1 MTHHWSRFL
10 LIALLAALGLT
21 AMAQDFPETFTTS
34 GGLSIGVPEGY
45 ETQELAPT
53 GVGVLDPVNQEAIVV
68 LLGEALETFGMPSGI
83 DAKAIIDSLAIQAGF
98 PDDEVPVSY
107 ALGDGFTISGEVPGI
122 GPADIT
128 VLDTEFGVA
137 VIFVAAQD
145 GDVSGEFKALAASLI
160 ESVTFDPSLAVPT
173 EVVPEPTPVPT
184 EVGDAVEDEDGC
196 PIAVAD
202 MPEGVL
208 QFCLGAEVTYPEGW
222 EISFGE
228 DGVDSVGS
236 LSADTF
242 AVSLTLSVSEISTFY
257 NPSNYKTESMQFLAE
272 AFSYVNYDPETSWT
286 TVLEEEGRKI
296 EVYDPAAEEELTEND
311 LVQRQYLITLND
323 DLILTASTPFIPAFA
338 TEERV
343 AEIDT
348 IVQSVALN
356 DRYTG
361 APALISLDG
370 QPTFINALECG
381 SSSFNFNYTD
391 ETDVYVVR
399 CPADCAAD
407 SGTVWGTDLYTSD
420 SSVCVAAI
428 HSGALTA
435 SEGGLL
441 LVTMSEGL
449 ESYTGSTANGVESR
463 DYGTWNES
471 FSVAPFEQ

>member
-1 MTHHWSRFL
+1 MTQHWSRFL

-34 GGLSIGVPEGY
+34 GGLSIAVPEGY
-45 ETQELAPT
+45 EAQELFPT
-53 GVGVLDPVNQEAIVV
+53 GVGVLDPIDQEAIVV
-68 LLGEALETFGMPSGI
+68 LLSDALETFGLPTGT
-83 DAKAIIDSLAIQAGF
+83 DAAFLVDALKTQGGF
-98 PDDEVPVSY
+98 TDDAAPVTY
-107 ALGDGFTISGEVPGI
+107 ALGEGFAITGELPGI
-122 GPADIT
+122 GLADLK
-128 VLDTEFGVA
+128 VLDTEFGVV
-137 VIFVAAQD
+137 VIFVAAQ
-145 GDVSGEFKALAASLI
+145 SGEASEDFKTLADQLI
-160 ESVTFDPSLAVPT
+160 DTVTFDPSLAVPT
-173 EVVPEPTPVPT
+173 EVPLLPTIASI
-184 EVGDAVEDEDGC
+184 DAVETEAGDC

-202 MPEGVL
+202 MPENVL
-208 QFCLGAEVTYPEGW
+208 QFCLGAEVTYPDGW

-242 AVSLTLSVSEISTFY
+242 AVSLTLSVSEISLFY
-257 NPSNYKTESMQFLAE
+257 NPSNYKTESMQFVAE
-272 AFSYVNYDPETSWT
+272 AFSYTKYDPETSWT
-286 TVLEEEGRKI
+286 TLLDEDGRKI
-296 EVYDPAAEEELTEND
+296 EVYDPSVEEELSEND

-323 DLILTASTPFIPAFA
+323 DLILTVSTSFIPAFA

-343 AEIDT
+343 AEVEE
-348 IVQSVALN
+348 IVLSTALN
-356 DRYTG
+356 DSYTG
-361 APALISLDG
+361 APVLIDLDG
-370 QPTFINALECG
+370 QPTFINDVECG
-381 SSSFNFNYTD
+381 SSSFNFNYSD

-399 CPADCAAD
+399 CPSGCTAD
-407 SGTVWGTDLYTSD
+407 SGSAWGTDIYTSD

-449 ESYTGSTANGVESR
+449 ESYTGSTANGVETR

>member
-1 MTHHWSRFL
+1 MTHLWSRFL
-10 LIALLAALGLT
+10 LVALLAVLGLT
-21 AMAQDFPETFTTS
+21 AMAQDEFPDTFTTS

-45 ETQELAPT
+45 EAQELAPT
-53 GVGVLDPVNQEAIVV
+53 GLGVLDPINQEAVVV
-68 LLGEALETFGMPSGI
+68 LLGEALETFGMPAGI
-83 DAKAIIDSLAIQAGF
+83 DAKAIIDSLKIQDGF
-98 PDDEVPVSY
+98 PNDETPVST
-107 ALGDGFTISGEVPGI
+107 ALGDGFAISGEVPGI
-122 GPADIT
+122 GPADLT

-145 GDVSGEFKALAASLI
+145 GEVSEEFKALAPSLI

-173 EVVPEPTPVPT
+173 EVPVLPTVIPLDT
-184 EVGDAVEDEDGC
+184 REEDDGC

-272 AFSYVNYDPETSWT
+272 AFSYTSYDPETSWT

-323 DLILTASTPFIPAFA
+323 DLILTGSTSFIPAFA

-348 IVQSVALN
+348 IIQSVALN

-361 APALISLDG
+361 SPSLVSLDG

-381 SSSFNFNYTD
+381 SNSFNFNYSD

-399 CPADCAAD
+399 CPAGCAAD
-407 SGTVWGTDLYTSD
+407 SGSVWGTDLYTSD

-449 ESYTGSTANGVESR
+449 ESYTGSTANGVDSR